1 MLTVDFFP
9 RIHTAIAEWM
19 ACMTFILPQRKRFGD
34 KDPRQFALY
43 GLFLLLQLL
52 ICSWMDS
59 VASNGQWMM
68 LMLTAMLSM
77 FLMILATCRMRAVE
91 ACYIWAHAFLAAEF
105 TASMAWQM
113 NYYLLAGN
121 NVSALGTW
129 LVMGAVYALDFGV
142 IYAINRRITVFR
154 WRQTITLKELVSVM
168 ITAIAAFA
176 LSNLSFALKD
186 HIFTELLGTG
196 VLYSRTLVD
205 FGGLAMLYAHDES
218 QAEMNLRMELKAME
232 NLLNR
237 QYEQYRQFE
246 INNKAIHRVYHDL
259 KHQIEFIR
267 NEPNKVKRDSYLAEL
282 DRVVSVREAQVD
294 TGNSVLDTLLT
305 SKCMTCLEQGITLT
319 CFADAHDL
327 GFIDVMDIC
336 SIFGNAID
344 NAIECVQQI
353 EDKSKRLIKV
363 SVRTQNRFLLI
374 RIENY
379 CETPVDLRDGLPRTT
394 KGNRSLHG
402 YGIKSIQQTV
412 EKYGG
417 CFTLEQP
424 NSWFTVT
431 ALIPVPELK
440 VG

>member
-19 ACMTFILPQRKRFGD
+19 ACMTFILPQSKRFGG

-43 GLFLLLQLL
+43 GLFLLLQSF
-52 ICSWMDS
+52 ICQWMDS
-59 VASNGQWMM
+59 VTSNGLWML
-68 LMLTAMLSM
+68 LMLAAMLSM
-77 FLMILATCRMRAVE
+77 FLMIQTTCRLRPVE

-121 NVSALGTW
+121 NVSTFGTW
-129 LVMGAVYALDFGV
+129 IVMAAVYALDFGV
-142 IYAINRRITVFR
+142 IYALNRHISIFQ
-154 WRQTITLKELVSVM
+154 WRQTITLKELISVM

-186 HIFTELLGTG
+186 NIFTELLGTG

-246 INNKAIHRVYHDL
+246 INDKAMHRVYHDL

-282 DRVVSVREAQVD
+282 DRVVSIHEAQVN
-294 TGNSVLDTLLT
+294 TGNSVLDTFLT
-305 SKCMTCLEQGITLT
+305 SKSMTCLDKGITLT

-353 EDKSKRLIKV
+353 EDRSKRLIKV
-363 SVRTQNRFLLI
+363 SVYTQNRFLLI

-379 CETPVDLRDGLPRTT
+379 CETPVDLRGGLPRTT
-394 KGNRSLHG
+394 KDDRSLHG
-402 YGIKSIQQTV
+402 YGIKSIKQTI

-424 NSWFTVT
+424 DSWFTVT
-431 ALIPVPELK
+431 ALIPVPER
-440 VG
+440 

>member
-19 ACMTFILPQRKRFGD
+19 ACMTFILPQRTRFGD

-59 VASNGQWMM
+59 VASNGLWMM

-129 LVMGAVYALDFGV
+129 LVMGAVYALDFGI

-246 INNKAIHRVYHDL
+246 INNKAIHRVL
-259 KHQIEFIR
+259 PSR
-267 NEPNKVKRDSYLAEL
+267 AGPR
-282 DRVVSVREAQVD
+282 
-294 TGNSVLDTLLT
+294 
-305 SKCMTCLEQGITLT
+305 
-319 CFADAHDL
+319 
-327 GFIDVMDIC
+327 
-336 SIFGNAID
+336 
-344 NAIECVQQI
+344 
-353 EDKSKRLIKV
+353 RLH
-363 SVRTQNRFLLI
+363 
-374 RIENY
+374 
-379 CETPVDLRDGLPRTT
+379 P
-394 KGNRSLHG
+394 
-402 YGIKSIQQTV
+402 
-412 EKYGG
+412 
-417 CFTLEQP
+417 
-424 NSWFTVT
+424 
-431 ALIPVPELK
+431 
-440 VG
+440 

>member
-19 ACMTFILPQRKRFGD
+19 ACMTFILPQCKRFGD

-43 GLFLLLQLL
+43 GLFLLLQSF
-52 ICSWMDS
+52 ICQWMDG
-59 VASNGQWMM
+59 VTSNGLWIL
-68 LMLTAMLSM
+68 LMLSAMLSM
-77 FLMILATCRMRAVE
+77 FLMIHLTCRLRPAE
-91 ACYIWAHAFLAAEF
+91 SCYIWAHAFLAAEF

-121 NVSALGTW
+121 SVSHLGTW
-129 LVMGAVYALDFGV
+129 IVMATVYALDFGV
-142 IYAINRRITVFR
+142 IYALNRRISIFQ
-154 WRQTITLKELVSVM
+154 WRQTITLKELISVM

-186 HIFTELLGTG
+186 NIFTELLGTG

-246 INNKAIHRVYHDL
+246 INDKAMHRVYHDL

-282 DRVVSVREAQVD
+282 DRVVSIHEAQVN
-294 TGNSVLDTLLT
+294 TGNSVLDTFLT
-305 SKCMTCLEQGITLT
+305 SKSMTCLDKGITLT

-353 EDKSKRLIKV
+353 EDRSKRLIKV
-363 SVRTQNRFLLI
+363 SVYTQNRFLLI

-394 KGNRSLHG
+394 KNDRSLHG
-402 YGIKSIQQTV
+402 YGIKSIKQTV

-424 NSWFTVT
+424 DSWFTVT
-431 ALIPVPELK
+431 ALIPVPET
-440 VG
+440 